1 LQKLR
6 EAGLIKKLQQDA
18 MKYEPWT
25 PEVAFKDILLVD
37 VAPVFSILALGIVV
51 AVCVVLIER
60 QCKKFQNT
68 SDGSIQNSFPSYN
81 TQSPT
86 HLTSSFQENDVK

>member
-1 LQKLR
+1 MR
-6 EAGLIKKLQQDA
+6 
-18 MKYEPWT
+18 YEPWT
-25 PEVAFKDILLVD
+25 LEAAFKDIQLVD

-51 AVCVVLIER
+51 AVFVVLIQR
-60 QCKKFQNT
+60 HRKKFQNT
-68 SDGSIQNSFPSYN
+68 SAGSMQNSFPSYN